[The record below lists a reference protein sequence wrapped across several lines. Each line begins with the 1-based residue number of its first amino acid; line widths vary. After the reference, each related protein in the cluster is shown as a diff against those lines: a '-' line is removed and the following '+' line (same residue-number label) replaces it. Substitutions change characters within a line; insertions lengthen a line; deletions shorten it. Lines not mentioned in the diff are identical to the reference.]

1 MAATA
6 PRTSGHWSRRQ
17 IFLFRPLSITVR
29 RNDAVQNDF
38 MRGHSQLRKGRRSL
52 ANQIYHVSTA
62 TRDRRPIFSDLKCGR
77 AVVRALQYEHDAGY
91 VDSLAF
97 VVMPDHLHWL
107 FALMG
112 SRQISEC
119 VKNVKCNSAR
129 TVKKIAGIDG
139 VVWQKGFHDRAIR
152 RDEDLVHVARYIVAN
167 PWRAGIV
174 DSIRDYPLWD
184 TKWV

>member
-1 MAATA
+1 
-6 PRTSGHWSRRQ
+6 
-17 IFLFRPLSITVR
+17 
-29 RNDAVQNDF
+29 

-62 TRDRRPIFSDLKCGR
+62 THDRRPLFSDLNCGR
-77 AVVRALQYEHDAGY
+77 AVVRALRHEHDAGH

-112 SRQISEC
+112 SRRLCES

-129 TVKKIAGIDG
+129 IVKRIAGIDG

-184 TKWV
+184 AKWI